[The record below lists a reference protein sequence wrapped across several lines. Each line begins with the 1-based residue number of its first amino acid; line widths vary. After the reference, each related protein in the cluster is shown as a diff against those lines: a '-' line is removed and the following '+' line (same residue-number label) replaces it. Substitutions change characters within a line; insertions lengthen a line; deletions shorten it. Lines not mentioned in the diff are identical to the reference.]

1 MSITC
6 SCGSEQ
12 CRKTVSTEPLKDG
25 RAALIL
31 RRGDGALINGMIL
44 DRDGM
49 TELRD
54 RIDEM
59 LGGRA

>member
-12 CRKTVSTEPLKDG
+12 CRKTVSAEPLKGG

-44 DRDGM
+44 NRDGM

-54 RIDEM
+54 RLNEI
-59 LGGRA
+59 LGGSA